1 MTASDGAVQEK
12 LAEYK
17 RKLGKAFVT
26 AEEAWQ
32 LQNFCTSEL
41 EKALIQLHTPTV
53 SSASSESDDAAS
65 LTDPEWLH
73 LMRRSPQSQQ
83 HGSKF
88 AAQQEHLETV
98 KESVQ
103 SIVAQIEQ
111 LLKAATQIAALRVCV
126 KCFSVLRLHI
136 IFLRAVSLATSFKAY
151 NVSSLGWLKSH
162 CTKQNDPLPKYGYF
176 SDARS
181 DAEASPD

>member
-1 MTASDGAVQEK
+1 VFHDVLFVASSLSAHDLPLLCMTAGDGAVQEK

-32 LQNFCTSEL
+32 LQSFCTSKL
-41 EKALIQLHTPTV
+41 EGALIQLHTPTV

-73 LMRRSPQSQQ
+73 LMRRSPHAQQ

-88 AAQQEHLETV
+88 AAQQEHLVTV
-98 KESVQ
+98 KESVH
-103 SIVAQIEQ
+103 SIVAQIEK
-111 LLKAATQIAALRVCV
+111 LLKAATQIAALRVCQ
-126 KCFSVLRLHI
+126 VLFCAALTHY
-136 IFLRAVSLATSFKAY
+136 LS
-151 NVSSLGWLKSH
+151 
-162 CTKQNDPLPKYGYF
+162 QGYF
-176 SDARS
+176 
-181 DAEASPD
+181 PCHFLQGV